1 MNLLLCDGCGAI
13 QAKSGPLPVGWC
25 PRWSYDGAKGGSRRV
40 AARQGRMIHLCPA
53 CAAAEG
59 RPESAERSDAA
70 PRSLSVVTLGH
81 AFTLEVTAGADEGP
95 DAA

>member
-13 QAKSGPLPVGWC
+13 QAKPGPLPVGWC
-25 PRWSYDGAKGGSRRV
+25 PRWSYDGTKGGSRRV

-59 RPESAERSDAA
+59 RSEPSDSA
-70 PRSLSVVTLGH
+70 PRSLSVVTLGR
-81 AFTLEVTAGADEGP
+81 AFTLEVTAGADGGP